1 MRTTCILTA
10 VLLLAACKVEK
21 TGPDTYKVVTPSV
34 TTSKSKTTT
43 TGTTLK
49 QEAKDAGKK
58 IEKGA
63 GNVAEKA
70 GTALQKL
77 GEKAKQKAAGH

>member
-1 MRTTCILTA
+1 MRYSCIFMA

-43 TGTTLK
+43 TGTALK

-63 GNVAEKA
+63 GDVAEKA
-70 GTALQKL
+70 GAALQKL